1 MCGDEDKHSAMDS
14 ELISRSPLYMYMSDV
29 HWLGYRLSPKIL
41 HVRSQATPT
50 PSQRPLVRMTVR
62 WSYNTG
68 RCVDASPLVVREGL
82 APPTVFI
89 GSHSG
94 VFVSLCVS
102 SGNTLWQTRLGDR
115 IESSA
120 CLSQF
125 GALVIVGKWRATSI
139 VLNWD
144 ISKKLTELSHVV

>member
-1 MCGDEDKHSAMDS
+1 
-14 ELISRSPLYMYMSDV
+14 
-29 HWLGYRLSPKIL
+29 
-41 HVRSQATPT
+41 
-50 PSQRPLVRMTVR
+50 MTVR

-94 VFVSLCVS
+94 VFASLCVL
-102 SGNTLWQTRLGDR
+102 SGSLHWQTKLSDR

-120 CLSQF
+120 CLSQC
-125 GALVIVGKWRATSI
+125 GALTIVGK
-139 VLNWD
+139 
-144 ISKKLTELSHVV
+144 SHVHLYSC